1 MYRYLHED
9 HHFSL
14 SEYDLEHGQAEN
26 LWPLGQ
32 DSHVPK

>member
-14 SEYDLEHGQAEN
+14 SEYDLEHGQAEIWVM
-26 LWPLGQ
+26 LPTY
-32 DSHVPK
+32 